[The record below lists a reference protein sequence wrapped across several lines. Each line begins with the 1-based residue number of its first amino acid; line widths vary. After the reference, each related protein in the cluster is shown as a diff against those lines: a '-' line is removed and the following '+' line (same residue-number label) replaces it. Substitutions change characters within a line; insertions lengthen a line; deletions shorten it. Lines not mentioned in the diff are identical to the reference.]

1 MNFLLI
7 YYFKS
12 WRCPFKASRC
22 FSCSLLIL
30 GGFLVIEQSWM
41 MVLPL
46 PFWPLSCE
54 RSNRITDGQT
64 LPASHRC
71 GYRARCKKHP
81 SLYWPSRIAAIGNKG
96 AGAFCSL
103 ETTQPLTGAE
113 NSRKQ
118 RKALLGAP
126 QAAASRIIRLQRE
139 TAFISVKGWGI
150 RLGRGKALTAHHPVG
165 LAASVLGETGTS
177 SFSKLS
183 FQACI
188 GWESRRNQLSTGA
201 ASCSWDLPWTPK
213 SEVGGCGTPV
223 QR

>member
-1 MNFLLI
+1 M
-7 YYFKS
+7 
-12 WRCPFKASRC
+12 
-22 FSCSLLIL
+22 
-30 GGFLVIEQSWM
+30 IEQSWM

-54 RSNRITDGQT
+54 HSNRITDGQT
-64 LPASHRC
+64 PPASHSC
-71 GYRARCKKHP
+71 GYRARCKKHL
-81 SLYWPSRIAAIGNKG
+81 SLYWPSRIAAIGSKG

-103 ETTQPLTGAE
+103 ETTQPLTGVE

-118 RKALLGAP
+118 CKAVLGAP
-126 QAAASRIIRLQRE
+126 QAAARKIIRLQRE

-150 RLGRGKALTAHHPVG
+150 RLVRGKALMAHHPVG

-188 GWESRRNQLSTGA
+188 GGETRRNQLSPGA
-201 ASCSWDLPWTPK
+201 ASRSWDLPWTQK
-213 SEVGGCGTPV
+213 SEVGEYGTPV